1 MKCAECE
8 TEFNDGVQCG
18 MCKRH
23 LDFVCANI
31 SETGY
36 RKLGVE
42 RRATWKCPQCKL
54 APSSPIPSADTAGVL
69 NSILNELRDVKLQLA
84 SLPTLIEDVKYI
96 KQELRDLRMSCE
108 FNSAKLEEQS
118 DKLASLELRI
128 QDIES
133 TQLTFKSRDGVPLKP
148 GENLFSIAEALTK
161 AVGYSFPK
169 TQINYIARVPIHN
182 SKEKLIIITFINRYI
197 KEEFLG
203 AARAKKILTAD
214 DIGFRG
220 NRQRVFVNDHLTPES
235 KNLLTKTKAV
245 AKEKNYSYVWVKHC
259 KIHVRKNDTSRVV
272 IVSTVNDL
280 NKIA

>member
-84 SLPTLIEDVKYI
+84 SLPTLIEDEQRSRLNNVEVK
-96 KQELRDLRMSCE
+96 
-108 FNSAKLEEQS
+108 
-118 DKLASLELRI
+118 
-128 QDIES
+128 
-133 TQLTFKSRDGVPLKP
+133 GVPLKP

-169 TQINYIARVPIHN
+169 TQINYIVRVPIHN

-220 NRQRVFVNDHLTPES
+220 NRQIAFVNDHLIPES

>member
-8 TEFNDGVQCG
+8 TEFNDGVQDVDINKFSTE
-18 MCKRH
+18 MALKEQRSR
-23 LDFVCANI
+23 LNN
-31 SETGY
+31 
-36 RKLGVE
+36 VE
-42 RRATWKCPQCKL
+42 
-54 APSSPIPSADTAGVL
+54 
-69 NSILNELRDVKLQLA
+69 VK
-84 SLPTLIEDVKYI
+84 
-96 KQELRDLRMSCE
+96 
-108 FNSAKLEEQS
+108 
-118 DKLASLELRI
+118 
-128 QDIES
+128 
-133 TQLTFKSRDGVPLKP
+133 GVPLKT

-220 NRQRVFVNDHLTPES
+220 NRQRVFVNDHLTQES
-235 KNLLTKTKAV
+235 KNVLTKTKAV

-259 KIHVRKNDTSRVV
+259 KIHVGKNDTSRVV